1 MSKEKHAG
9 DLPRLSPDRQ
19 VNRLLVD
26 IVNRL
31 KDYTDTQVKNLTEL
45 AEIGVALTATRNLD
59 QLLEMIIYKARGFTN
74 SDGGTLYLVSDDE
87 QSLNFSIVQTES
99 LSTFMGGLA
108 GDPINWPPVPLMVDG
123 EQNNKNVSAYA
134 ANSGQVVNIPDV
146 YEVDGFDF
154 SGARNFDKSTG
165 YRSKSMLVVPMR
177 DHEGEII
184 GVLQLINAQNPETG
198 EVVAYDERN
207 QDLTKALA
215 SQAAVA
221 ITNAR
226 LIKELQELFEAFS
239 QSIAEAIDQKS
250 PYTGGHIERVANLT
264 MDIARKVNEDKT
276 GPYKDIFLNDDEL
289 LELRTAAW
297 LHDTGKITTP
307 EYVVDKKT
315 KLETIFDRK
324 EIVRFR
330 FETAIANAR
339 AQANEVKADLY
350 KSGNWSQEDIE
361 KIDSDL
367 KEQVEQ
373 LMDDCKFIIDNNIT
387 SEFVPDEKI
396 DRLKKI
402 AEGTVLTTSGTEPM
416 LTENELYN
424 LLIRK
429 GNLTTEERKIIENH
443 VAVTISM
450 LNKLPFPKKMRRVP
464 EYAGGHHE
472 KMDGS
477 GYPNGLTAEDLPLQ
491 ARIMALADVF
501 EALSAADRPYK
512 KAKTL
517 SEVIRILGFMTK
529 DKHLDE
535 QAVQFFLDNN
545 MHIEYAKEHLAEDQL
560 DIEC

>member
-1 MSKEKHAG
+1 MLNEIQSG
-9 DLPRLSPDRQ
+9 DIPRLSSDRQ
-19 VNRLLVD
+19 VNRLLID
-26 IVNRL
+26 IVQRL

-59 QLLEMIIYKARGFTN
+59 QLLEMIIDKARGFTN

-87 QSLNFSIVQTES
+87 QSLRFFIVQTES
-99 LSTFMGGLA
+99 LNTFMGGIKGA
-108 GDPINWPPVPLMVDG
+108 PINWPTVPLTVDG
-123 EQNNKNVSAYA
+123 EPNNKNVSAYA

-146 YEVDGFDF
+146 YEVEGFDF
-154 SGARNFDKSTG
+154 AGTRNFDKNNG

-184 GVLQLINAQNPETG
+184 GVLQLINATNLETG
-198 EVVAYDERN
+198 DVVAFDQRN
-207 QDLTKALA
+207 QNLTKALA

-226 LIKELQELFEAFS
+226 LIKELQELFEAFIKA
-239 QSIAEAIDQKS
+239 IAEAIDQKS
-250 PYTGGHIERVANLT
+250 PYTGGHIKRVANLT
-264 MDIARKVNEDKT
+264 MDIARKINEDTT
-276 GPYKDIFLNDDEL
+276 GPYKDVVFNDDEL
-289 LELRTAAW
+289 TELRTAAW

-307 EYVVDKKT
+307 EYVVDKQT
-315 KLETIFDRK
+315 KLETIFDRR
-324 EIVRFR
+324 ELVRFR

-339 AQANEVKADLY
+339 AQAGEAKADLY
-350 KSGNWSQEDIE
+350 KSGVWSEADIANIE
-361 KIDSDL
+361 NDL

-373 LMDDCKFIIDNNIT
+373 LMDDCQFIIDNNVT

-396 DRLKKI
+396 DRLIKI
-402 AEGTVLTTSGTEPM
+402 GERTVLTTSGTEPM
-416 LTENELYN
+416 LTDNELYN
-424 LLIRK
+424 LKIRK
-429 GNLTTEERKIIENH
+429 GNLTEEERKIIENH
-443 VAVTISM
+443 VVVTISM

-529 DKHLDE
+529 DKHLDPE
-535 QAVQFFLDNN
+535 AVQFFLDNN
-545 MHIEYAKEHLAEDQL
+545 MHMEYAHEHLAKDQI
-560 DIEC
+560 DI